1 MGVKPPIFMPVK
13 TDDTLKDTLQHYKIA
28 VKDARYILNH
38 YRHPYPNE
46 AWDTLIKILHDP
58 KLK

>member
-1 MGVKPPIFMPVK
+1 MGVKPPAFESDKVEE
-13 TDDTLKDTLQHYKIA
+13 TLKDTLQYYKIA

-38 YRHPYPNE
+38 YRHPYSAE
-46 AWDTLIKILHDP
+46 AWDTIMKILNDP